1 MTGKKNEL
9 TLVMRDRIVNLRNN
23 GSTYREIANILQL
36 NLSTVYYVIRK
47 YKSTG
52 DIENGKRTGRPKVL
66 TARESRLIE
75 KSVRKNPFISS
86 VELSNDLASCS
97 GICVTPRT
105 IRNYLHKLGYKGR
118 SARKKPYIS
127 ETNRAKRLQFAYEY
141 INKPLE
147 FWKKVIFTD
156 ESKFCLFGSD
166 GNKSVWRKNKM
177 ALDPKNVC
185 PTVKHGGGSIMVWGC
200 MSWNGTGNLTVIEG
214 ILNARTYVE
223 ILRDN
228 LFQSAS
234 KLGIRDDFL
243 FQQDNDP
250 KHTARVTK
258 EFLLYKVP
266 RRLNTPPQSPDLNPI
281 ENLWYFLDQE
291 VRKQIWK

>member
-1 MTGKKNEL
+1 MKLIGRKGC
-9 TLVMRDRIVNLRNN
+9 RF
-23 GSTYREIANILQL
+23 AN
-36 NLSTVYYVIRK
+36 
-47 YKSTG
+47 
-52 DIENGKRTGRPKVL
+52 
-66 TARESRLIE
+66 
-75 KSVRKNPFISS
+75 
-86 VELSNDLASCS
+86 
-97 GICVTPRT
+97 
-105 IRNYLHKLGYKGR
+105 
-118 SARKKPYIS
+118 
-127 ETNRAKRLQFAYEY
+127 EY

-291 VRKQIWK
+291 VRK